1 MCLLRSGG
9 SRESTPLTAGP
20 ARRRIR
26 PGGTR
31 LPRRGQA
38 VSAPVPSGTSVPR
51 RWRRVR
57 YRLCHGRPG
66 ADEALADPRGV
77 RQRSAAL
84 TPRRPRR
91 LMSQTTRKPRGA
103 VGTCGPPTPGT
114 LARSGA
120 PPVVPDSPP
129 PRAPL
134 WATARKPDECGRRP
148 DPCRAAGSPDHARRP
163 RRPATTGAPE

>member
-20 ARRRIR
+20 TRRRMR
-26 PGGTR
+26 PGGAR
-31 LPRRGQA
+31 PPRRGQA

-51 RWRRVR
+51 RGRGVW

-66 ADEALADPRGV
+66 VDEALADPRGV

-84 TPRRPRR
+84 TPRHPRR
-91 LMSQTTRKPRGA
+91 MMSQTTRKPRCA
-103 VGTCGPPTPGT
+103 VGPCGPPTPVT

-134 WATARKPDECGRRP
+134 WATARRPDECGRRP
-148 DPCRAAGSPDHARRP
+148 DPCRAAASPDHAGRP
-163 RRPATTGAPE
+163 RRPTTTGAPE